1 MGGRGWGGERG
12 RERTSY
18 FIRKEGSLY
27 WLRGFHP
34 IPLRFES
41 IAFCVCVSLS
51 LEEVCVG
58 SHFLSIIGDPPSK
71 IICQGC
77 WAGGWISIP
86 GRTTMFLAL
95 GRLSFSA
102 WVSVVSDSTRR
113 INEIKKAAISME
125 LDAVRLCGQKRRQDE
140 MTNQRTTC
148 SRFRSLLAASS
159 FPLWTNRCRREQ
171 HEQILAHSKAERK

>member
-1 MGGRGWGGERG
+1 MAEGLS
-12 RERTSY
+12 SY
-18 FIRKEGSLY
+18 PPSLRINRF
-27 WLRGFHP
+27 LR
-34 IPLRFES
+34 
-41 IAFCVCVSLS
+41 VSLS

-86 GRTTMFLAL
+86 GRRCFL

-102 WVSVVSDSTRR
+102 WVSVVSDSTIR

-159 FPLWTNRCRREQ
+159 FPLWTNGRGREQ
-171 HEQILAHSKAERK
+171 HEQI

>member
-1 MGGRGWGGERG
+1 MGRREGE

-18 FIRKEGSLY
+18 FIRKEGSLC

-41 IAFCVCVSLS
+41 IAFCACVSLS
-51 LEEVCVG
+51 R
-58 SHFLSIIGDPPSK
+58 
-71 IICQGC
+71 
-77 WAGGWISIP
+77 GGLRWLTLFVNHRRP
-86 GRTTMFLAL
+86 TVKNYLPRLLGGRMDLNPWTTMFLAL

-140 MTNQRTTC
+140 MTNQPTNNVL
-148 SRFRSLLAASS
+148 SLSLSTRRQL
-159 FPLWTNRCRREQ
+159 FPPQPPPPPE
-171 HEQILAHSKAERK
+171 

>member
-1 MGGRGWGGERG
+1 MAEGLS
-12 RERTSY
+12 SY
-18 FIRKEGSLY
+18 PPSLRINRF
-27 WLRGFHP
+27 LR
-34 IPLRFES
+34 
-41 IAFCVCVSLS
+41 VSLS
-51 LEEVCVG
+51 LSRRFALAHTFCQSSETHHQKLFAKVVG
-58 SHFLSIIGDPPSK
+58 RADGSQSLD
-71 IICQGC
+71 
-77 WAGGWISIP
+77 
-86 GRTTMFLAL
+86 GRRCFL

-159 FPLWTNRCRREQ
+159 FPLWV
-171 HEQILAHSKAERK
+171 